1 MACDGGGIKALSP
14 KRTGGRQRET
24 TTDTLTTE
32 KALVARIAKAAGPG
46 EMLNITRSQGGL

>member
-14 KRTGGRQRET
+14 KRTGGRQHET